1 MAISKVVFV
10 SEVDGSVFETE
21 AEVLA
26 YDSGLKNKAQ
36 IDAFLDQHFPLLASK
51 TRAGAVKTKKDG
63 SPKLLATA
71 DRKFAGEVLAKF
83 LAGAPA
89 AAEA

>member
-36 IDAFLDQHFPLLASK
+36 IDAFLDKHFPKVESK
-51 TRAGAVKTKKDG
+51 SRDGAVKTYKDG
-63 SPKLLATA
+63 TPKLHEPAERRLAA
-71 DRKFAGEVLAKF
+71 DVLAKF
-83 LAGAPA
+83 LA
-89 AAEA
+89 EQQ

>member
-26 YDSGLKNKAQ
+26 YDSGLKNKEA
-36 IDAFLDQHFPLLASK
+36 IDSFLDKHFPKVESK
-51 TRAGAVKTKKDG
+51 TRAGEVKTYKDG
-63 SPKLLATA
+63 TPKMVEPAERRLAG
-71 DRKFAGEVLAKF
+71 DVLAKF
-83 LAGAPA
+83 LA
-89 AAEA
+89 EQQ